1 MPDASAAPA
10 ASLGRPD
17 TKLGTALKW
26 SYVMTTGGN
35 AVQVALTFV
44 VAALLGPREYGIMAL
59 AMVWVALGLVLLQH
73 GPTLAVIQQH
83 DITNEHV
90 NAAFWSTVT
99 GSTGFAIVLAAFAPL
114 WAAINDLPELVPVS
128 LALTPVVILTGF
140 NVIQDAVLRRQM
152 KYRPIAI
159 RVMISNLG
167 AGLAAIGGAVAGWGV
182 WALVA
187 QQLVWPMLY
196 TIMLWPIAGFR
207 PRRGPIRAPLRDLR
221 RTSLQTYGGAV
232 GGYFSSRIDVVM
244 MGSLFTPVV
253 IGLWRFAQRLAE
265 MGNELTSGGLRM
277 VSLPHLARHGE
288 EIPALERELGR
299 LLYGASLLTFPA
311 LGILAGIA
319 TPTVLFIGDQW
330 ALAAGPLRVLC
341 LAAAITTVG
350 TILAV
355 TLQARQRPGIPA
367 LFTWMTIPIA
377 AAGVYISAR
386 LTAGGGSAEQ
396 LLAVAVAMLIVQTIL
411 TTSLGFVVYGRVLRV
426 SPWSTIVLTRSG
438 LAAAIV
444 AALVGT
450 GAYRLVDPAL
460 NRFLDL
466 AVTGTAATVAA
477 IVVLLAVDRQA
488 REQAV
493 RLVRRLRRRG
503 GAGAAVPEPAPAA
516 AMPEPAA
523 APGVVPPN
531 VAASERAVVA
541 ATDE

>member
-1 MPDASAAPA
+1 MPDVSAAPG

-73 GPTLAVIQQH
+73 GPTIAVIQQH

-90 NAAFWSTVT
+90 NAAFWSTVG
-99 GSTGFAIVLAAFAPL
+99 GSAGFAALLALFAPL
-114 WAAINDLPELVPVS
+114 WAAINGLPELTAVC
-128 LALTPVVILTGF
+128 LALTPVVFLTGL
-140 NVIQDAVLRRQM
+140 NVVQDAVLRRRM
-152 KYRPIAI
+152 RYRPIAI
-159 RVMISNLG
+159 RVMLSNLG
-167 AGLAAIGGAVAGWGV
+167 AGLTAIGCAVAGLGV

-187 QQLVWPMLY
+187 QQLVWPVLY
-196 TIMLWPIAGFR
+196 TLMLWPVAGFR
-207 PRRGPIRAPLRDLR
+207 PRRGPVRGPLRDLR

-232 GGYFSSRIDVVM
+232 GGYLSTRVDVVM
-244 MGSLFTPVV
+244 MGSFFSPVV

-311 LGILAGIA
+311 LGILAGVA
-319 TPTVLFIGDQW
+319 APAVLFIGDQW

-341 LAAAITTVG
+341 LAAAVTTVG

-367 LFTWMTIPIA
+367 LFTWLTIPCA
-377 AAGVYISAR
+377 AAGVFVSAR
-386 LTAGGGSAEQ
+386 LTAGDGAAAQ
-396 LLAVAVAMLIVQTIL
+396 LFAIAIAMLIVQAVL
-411 TTSLGFVVYGRVLRV
+411 TGALAYAVYGRILRV
-426 SPWSTIVLTRSG
+426 APWTTFVPARAG
-438 LAAAIV
+438 LAAALV
-444 AALVGT
+444 AAAVGT
-450 GAYRLVDPAL
+450 GVYRLVDPAL

-466 AVTGTAATVAA
+466 AVTGTAATAA
-477 IVVLLAVDRQA
+477 TAVVLLGLDRQA
-488 REQAV
+488 RAFAS
-493 RLVRRLRRRG
+493 RLLARRRRR
-503 GAGAAVPEPAPAA
+503 PEPGRVPAPV
-516 AMPEPAA
+516 
-523 APGVVPPN
+523 G
-531 VAASERAVVA
+531 A